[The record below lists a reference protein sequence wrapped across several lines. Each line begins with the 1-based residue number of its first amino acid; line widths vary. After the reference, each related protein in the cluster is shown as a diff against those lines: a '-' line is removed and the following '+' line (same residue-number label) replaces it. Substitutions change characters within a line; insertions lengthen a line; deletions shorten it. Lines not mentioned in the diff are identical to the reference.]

1 MESVASFPINDT
13 RHCAREF
20 ESPNN
25 KLVELLN
32 FEHMFVIL

>member
-1 MESVASFPINDT
+1 MESVTSVPINNT
-13 RHCAREF
+13 RHRARER